1 MKFFDLMKTA
11 VSNLSRSKSR
21 TILTI
26 IAVFIG
32 AFTIA
37 ITVGLNIGI
46 NRYVTQQIEGVGDEN
61 SLIIQANYEK
71 NRASGSPQEYNPNK
85 NVEDYILNSEDVK
98 KIKNIQGI
106 DEISTIS
113 DSKCDYVSGKNGKRF
128 VINTQFDVG
137 VKNQIEIGK
146 AVNQKATE
154 PEIVLTTDYV
164 KALGYKNSKEV
175 INKEVKVAVTSQTT
189 GEQTVFTAKIVG
201 IRKDSLIQAGSSL
214 VNKVFQDK
222 VIKIHETGLP
232 EKLRNQNYAVVA
244 KTKTNISKEE
254 MAKLKERVE
263 KQGYEAQT
271 VDDQIG
277 SIRNVV
283 NAVTGVLILFG
294 AIALLAATFG
304 IVNTLFM
311 SVQERTR
318 EIGLMKAIGL
328 SRHKVFLLFSF
339 EAILIGFI
347 GSCLGV
353 LVAFGLGS
361 SLNAFASSSFLKGL
375 DGLTLI
381 SFSPIAVFGIIG
393 LIMLIAFI
401 AGTLPARRASKL
413 NPIKAL
419 SYE

>member
-1 MKFFDLMKTA
+1 M
-11 VSNLSRSKSR
+11 
-21 TILTI
+21 
-26 IAVFIG
+26 
-32 AFTIA
+32 
-37 ITVGLNIGI
+37 
-46 NRYVTQQIEGVGDEN
+46 
-61 SLIIQANYEK
+61 
-71 NRASGSPQEYNPNK
+71 
-85 NVEDYILNSEDVK
+85 
-98 KIKNIQGI
+98 
-106 DEISTIS
+106 
-113 DSKCDYVSGKNGKRF
+113 
-128 VINTQFDVG
+128 
-137 VKNQIEIGK
+137 
-146 AVNQKATE
+146 
-154 PEIVLTTDYV
+154 
-164 KALGYKNSKEV
+164 
-175 INKEVKVAVTSQTT
+175 
-189 GEQTVFTAKIVG
+189 
-201 IRKDSLIQAGSSL
+201 
-214 VNKVFQDK
+214 FQDK
-222 VIKIHETGLP
+222 VIKINEIGLP
-232 EKLRNQNYAVVA
+232 EKFRNQNYAIVA

-263 KQGYEAQT
+263 EQGYEAQT

-277 SIRNVV
+277 RVRNVV

-347 GSCLGV
+347 GSGLGV
-353 LVAFGLGS
+353 LVAFGVGS
-361 SLNAFASSSFLKGL
+361 GLNAFASSSFLKGL

-381 SFSPIAVFGIIG
+381 SFSPIAVFVIIG

-413 NPIKAL
+413 DPIKAL